1 MIKNEDYKNRVV
13 FTKHGKVEFDEKGIA
28 DAEPKAEKSLAS
40 LQGFD
45 LVKQEKKEDT
55 STEVVEEKTEDK
67 EEAKQ
72 PEPTKPAV
80 KKTTRRTKT
89 TTATKKEDK

>member
-13 FTKHGKVEFDEKGIA
+13 FTKHGKVEFDENGIA

-45 LVKQEKKEDT
+45 LFKPEQKEDT
-55 STEVVEEKTEDK
+55 PTEVAEAGKPEDK
-67 EEAKQ
+67 EEDKQ
-72 PEPTKPAV
+72 PEPAKPAA
-80 KKTTRRTKT
+80 KKTTTRRTKAT
-89 TTATKKEDK
+89 TKKEDK